1 MVTRRTR
8 TYKERKP
15 ITAFGRMILPL
26 AAIMALALLYLSVK
40 LFFFAPSEIAMNV
53 TNEATTAETP
63 APQHSFEHPAED
75 IDEADAAVVTPKKR
89 TAATTTVEKPIQKSQ
104 NNDKND
110 KKEDRVQKETPKP
123 AANAGVKT
131 EVKVLRVKKE
141 ESKSVV
147 KKESAQKESVQ
158 QKIPRTTAKNT
169 VQTKEPAKLQERWD
183 VQIGG
188 FAEKAGAEL
197 TIKQAKEGGFA
208 AYVVQDVRDGKPF
221 YKVRVKGAEDKTEA
235 AVTAARLSAAGFP
248 VYIIAVKR

>member
-131 EVKVLRVKKE
+131 EVKVLRVKKKRARVS
-141 ESKSVV
+141 SKKSRR
-147 KKESAQKESVQ
+147 KKKAYSRKFRAQR
-158 QKIPRTTAKNT
+158 QKIPSKQKNR
-169 VQTKEPAKLQERWD
+169 QSYKS
-183 VQIGG
+183 
-188 FAEKAGAEL
+188 AG
-197 TIKQAKEGGFA
+197 T
-208 AYVVQDVRDGKPF
+208 YR
-221 YKVRVKGAEDKTEA
+221 
-235 AVTAARLSAAGFP
+235 
-248 VYIIAVKR
+248 